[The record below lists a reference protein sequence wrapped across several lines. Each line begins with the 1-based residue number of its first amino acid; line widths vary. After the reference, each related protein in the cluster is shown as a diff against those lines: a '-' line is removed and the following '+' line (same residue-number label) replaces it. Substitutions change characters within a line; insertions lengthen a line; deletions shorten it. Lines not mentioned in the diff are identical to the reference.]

1 MLGKLIKYEWKSTY
15 KVGLILL
22 LAMVMATLMGFL
34 TFQAPMWRNMGGR
47 STYDTMG
54 TAMLDVV
61 SMFSFMLYV
70 MLLMGAIYAAFIYFV
85 VHFYKSMYTDQGYLL
100 HTLPVGKNEILVSK
114 ILVSSIWVYLVY
126 IAMTLSIIVFVVS
139 MVSSISGESYASVLG
154 AVPDFFGE
162 INYWFSDI
170 SDLVTGY
177 CVITVIT
184 LIVGVPAGMIVLYG
198 AVSFGQLFSK
208 HRVLMAI
215 VGYVAIM
222 VIRGI
227 FGAVLQALLSFG
239 TAIIDDGE
247 FIGTMYASMFS
258 TLILNL
264 LLAVGGYLLSY
275 YVTARKLNME

>member
-34 TFQAPMWRNMGGR
+34 TFQAPMWRDLGGR
-47 STYDTMG
+47 YTYDTMG
-54 TAMLDVV
+54 TTMLNVV
-61 SMFSFMLYV
+61 SIFSFMLYV
-70 MLLMGAIYAAFIYFV
+70 MLLMGAIYAALIYFV
-85 VHFYKSMYTDQGYLL
+85 VRFYKSMYTDQGYLL

-114 ILVSSIWVYLVY
+114 ILISSIWLYLVY
-126 IAMTLSIIVFVVS
+126 IAMTVSIVVFVVS
-139 MVSSISGESYASVLG
+139 MVSSISGESFASVLG
-154 AVPDFFGE
+154 AIPQFFEEVNYLFSTASDFLVQYFVMAL
-162 INYWFSDI
+162 INI
-170 SDLVTGY
+170 IL
-177 CVITVIT
+177 
-184 LIVGVPAGMIVLYG
+184 GVPAGIIVFYG

-227 FGAVLQALLSFG
+227 LGSVLQVGFSFGSAMLDSGALL
-239 TAIIDDGE
+239 
-247 FIGTMYASMFS
+247 GTMYSSMFS
-258 TLILNL
+258 QLILDL
-264 LLAVGGYLLSY
+264 LMAVGCYLLSY